1 MPSCSPYIVRS
12 TGVVLSAQELCEMQT
27 PQQPYKLRG
36 VTCHSGDGL
45 LNAFAIADVISAVS
59 GAWYSM

>member
-1 MPSCSPYIVRS
+1 MVPSCSMCCARS
-12 TGVVLSAQELCEMQT
+12 AGVVLSAQELCEMQT

-45 LNAFAIADVISAVS
+45 LNAYAIADVISAVS
-59 GAWYSM
+59 GV